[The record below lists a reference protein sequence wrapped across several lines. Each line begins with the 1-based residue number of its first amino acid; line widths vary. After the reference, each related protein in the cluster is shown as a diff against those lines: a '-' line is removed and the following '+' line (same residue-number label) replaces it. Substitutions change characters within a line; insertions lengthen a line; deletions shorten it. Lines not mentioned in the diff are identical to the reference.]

1 MYFAQ
6 PKASF
11 LTPALNDGATGTT
24 KKFHD
29 IFGRLD
35 TMHQRDRWTDR
46 WTDTGSGVAIG
57 CAGCAMHMGQ
67 RCGAH
72 NLPDVFFSVREPQ
85 VSREPF
91 SCQHISRSHG
101 QSLHQIKERFFSM
114 SSVTMTFGILFPS
127 TLLSASDD
135 ELYAAAESLAKQYDT
150 DISSA
155 FLCQCCCRSVHVLIH
170 SCRPSLP
177 FWKLPICC

>member
-1 MYFAQ
+1 MDGHRQWCSNRVCRVCNAHGPAMWGSQFA
-6 PKASF
+6 
-11 LTPALNDGATGTT
+11 
-24 KKFHD
+24 
-29 IFGRLD
+29 R
-35 TMHQRDRWTDR
+35 R
-46 WTDTGSGVAIG
+46 
-57 CAGCAMHMGQ
+57 
-67 RCGAH
+67 
-72 NLPDVFFSVREPQ
+72 FFSVREPQ

-155 FLCQCCCRSVHVLIH
+155 FLCQCCCRSVHVFIH